1 MILAHT
7 HPSPGVPLPAG
18 PPAVLATLSAAAC
31 YLLAARRL
39 RRRGDAWPR
48 RRDLSFMAGGVA
60 VAWAG
65 VGAAPGGP
73 FTGHMVQH
81 VVLGMAAP
89 LLLVTAR
96 PLTLALRALPPGGV
110 RRSLLALTRL
120 RVAGWLTFP
129 PVAALLDVGGL
140 WVLYRTGLFAATAH
154 RPLWHLLVHVHVLA
168 AGVLFTFAVCGLD
181 PVRRR
186 WGVAVRG
193 GTLLVAGALHGVL
206 AKTLYAAAPPGL
218 DVATGDLRTG
228 AQVMYYGGD
237 AVALATAVVVGA
249 GWYAARG
256 RALRAASRR
265 PDGALDPRNVP
276 HCAHN
281 IG

>member
-1 MILAHT
+1 VILAHP
-7 HPSPGVPLPAG
+7 HPGVPAAAEPLPALAALLA
-18 PPAVLATLSAAAC
+18 AVC
-31 YLLAARRL
+31 YLAAARRL
-39 RRRGDAWPR
+39 RRRGDAWSR
-48 RRDLSFMAGGVA
+48 WRDLSFVAGGVA

-65 VGAAPGGP
+65 VGSAPGGP

-110 RRSLLALTRL
+110 RRCLLALTRL
-120 RVAGWLTFP
+120 RVAGWLAFP

-140 WVLYRTGLFAATAH
+140 WLLYRTGLFAATAH
-154 RPLWHLLVHVHVLA
+154 QPLSHLLVHVHVLA
-168 AGVLFTFAVCGLD
+168 AGTLFAFAVCGLD

-186 WGVAVRG
+186 WGAGVRG
-193 GTLLVAGALHGVL
+193 GTLLVAGAVHGVL
-206 AKTLYAAAPPGL
+206 AKTLYAAPPPGI
-218 DVATGDLRTG
+218 DVAPGDLRTG

-237 AVALATAVVVGA
+237 LVALATAAVVGA
-249 GWYAARG
+249 GWYAASG

-265 PDGALDPRNVP
+265 PDGALDPRNMP
-276 HCAHN
+276 HCAQN

>member
-1 MILAHT
+1 MSLAHA
-7 HPSPGVPLPAG
+7 HSGVPSAAEPLPALAALLA
-18 PPAVLATLSAAAC
+18 AVC

-39 RRRGDAWPR
+39 RRRGDVWSWW
-48 RRDLSFMAGGVA
+48 RDLSFVAGGGA
-60 VAWAG
+60 VAWVG

-140 WVLYRTGLFAATAH
+140 WLLYRTGLFAATAH
-154 RPLWHLLVHVHVLA
+154 LPLVRLLVHVHVLA
-168 AGVLFTFAVCGLD
+168 AGALFAFAVCGLD

-186 WGVAVRG
+186 WGAAVRG
-193 GTLLVAGALHGVL
+193 GTLLVAG
-206 AKTLYAAAPPGL
+206 
-218 DVATGDLRTG
+218 
-228 AQVMYYGGD
+228 
-237 AVALATAVVVGA
+237 
-249 GWYAARG
+249 
-256 RALRAASRR
+256 
-265 PDGALDPRNVP
+265 
-276 HCAHN
+276 
-281 IG
+281 